1 MIENDALLVFDYF
14 TNSIGINEKDIVV
27 CGRSIGSGPAVH
39 LASNR
44 NPGALIL
51 ISPFKSI
58 QETAG
63 TILGLF
69 SFIVKN
75 RFDNLSKM
83 KKVTCPLL
91 LIHGQLDNLIPFS
104 HSLELAKKTSG
115 PYDLLIPEGMD
126 HNEFDLY
133 EDYIEP
139 INMFLKRNYLLL
151 SEISER
157 IIIKP
162 ELFDIPDYLIDPNEQ
177 IKKKDYMSKFLRK
190 ILKI

>member
-1 MIENDALLVFDYF
+1 MIENDAIVVFDYF
-14 TNSIGINEKDIVV
+14 VNSIGIDEKDIVI

-39 LASNR
+39 LAANR

-58 QETAG
+58 QDTASS
-63 TILGLF
+63 ILGMF

-83 KKVTCPLL
+83 KGVTCPLL

-115 PYDLLIPEGMD
+115 PCDVLIPEEMD

-133 EDYIEP
+133 EDYLEP
-139 INMFLKRNYLLL
+139 ITMFMKRNYLTL
-151 SEISER
+151 SDCKDKIM
-157 IIIKP
+157 IKQ
-162 ELFDIPDYLIDPNEQ
+162 ELFDIPEYLIDPNEQ

>member
-1 MIENDALLVFDYF
+1 MLVFDYF
-14 TNSIGINEKDIVV
+14 VNKIGIDEKDIVI

-44 NPGALIL
+44 TPGALIL

-58 QETAG
+58 QDTAG
-63 TILGLF
+63 SILGIF

-75 RFDNLSKM
+75 RFNNIEKM
-83 KKVTCPLL
+83 KSVTCPLL

-115 PYDLLIPEGMD
+115 PYDLLIPEEMD

-133 EDYIEP
+133 EDYLEP
-139 INMFLKRNYLLL
+139 IAMFMKRNYLTIPDDK
-151 SEISER
+151 EKIM
-157 IIIKP
+157 INQ

-177 IKKKDYMSKFLRK
+177 NKKKDYLSKFLRK